1 MREVQRACSQNKK
14 RAAREMRPK
23 KFCQR
28 NFERVSLIPAIYFAP
43 GTLRCEGEK
52 EESE

>member
-1 MREVQRACSQNKK
+1 MREGQKACSQNKK

-23 KFCQR
+23 KFAK
-28 NFERVSLIPAIYFAP
+28 NSLIPAKNFAP
-43 GTLRCEGEK
+43 GTLRREGEK